1 MNWVFDMIVGYAR
14 TSTVEQVAGF
24 DSQVRELQSIDA
36 KKIFKEQV
44 SSVASRSQLGAA
56 IDYCREGDVLC
67 VTKLDRLARSVR
79 DLCRI
84 IDTLKAKDVGLR
96 ILNMNFDTATPTGKM
111 MLTILGSI
119 AEFEREIML
128 ERQKEGIA
136 KAQSEGKYRG
146 RAPTARA
153 KTDQVFALDR
163 AGKTREA
170 IAKEVGIS
178 LVSVYRILRTRND
191 AEKAPLAPP
200 VTRVSTGSQVSA

>member
-1 MNWVFDMIVGYAR
+1 MIVGDAR

-24 DSQVRELQSIDA
+24 EAQVRELQSIGA
-36 KKIFKEQV
+36 KKIFREQI
-44 SSVASRSQLGAA
+44 SSVASRASHAQLEGA
-56 IDYCREGDVLC
+56 IDFCREGDMLVVC
-67 VTKLDRLARSVR
+67 KLDRLARSVR
-79 DLCRI
+79 DLVRI

-96 ILNMNFDTATPTGKM
+96 ILNMNFDTASPTGKM

-136 KAQSEGKYRG
+136 KAHSEGKYRG

-153 KTDQVFALDR
+153 KADQVFALDR

-178 LVSVYRILRTRND
+178 LVSVYRILRTRKD
-191 AEKAPLAPP
+191 AEKAP
-200 VTRVSTGSQVSA
+200 RRD

>member
-1 MNWVFDMIVGYAR
+1 MIVGYAR

-24 DSQVRELQSIDA
+24 EAQVRELQSIGA
-36 KKIFKEQV
+36 KKIFREQI
-44 SSVASRSQLGAA
+44 SSVASRAQLEAA
-56 IDYCREGDVLC
+56 IDFCREGDTLVVC
-67 VTKLDRLARSVR
+67 KLDRLARSVR
-79 DLCRI
+79 DLVRI

-96 ILNMNFDTATPTGKM
+96 ILNMNFDTASPTGKM

-128 ERQKEGIA
+128 ERQREGIA

-153 KTDQVFALDR
+153 KSDQVFALDL

-178 LVSVYRILRTRND
+178 LVSVYRILRTCKD
-191 AEKAPLAPP
+191 SEKAPVASP
-200 VTRVSTGSQVSA
+200 VTRSRTRPQVSP

>member
-1 MNWVFDMIVGYAR
+1 MIVGYAR

-24 DSQVRELQSIDA
+24 EAQVRELQSIGA
-36 KKIFKEQV
+36 KKIFREQI
-44 SSVASRSQLGAA
+44 SSVASRAQLEAA
-56 IDYCREGDVLC
+56 IDFCREGDTLVVC
-67 VTKLDRLARSVR
+67 KLDRLARSVR
-79 DLCRI
+79 DLVRI
-84 IDTLKAKDVGLR
+84 IDTLKTKDVGLR
-96 ILNMNFDTATPTGKM
+96 ILNMNFDTASPTGKM

-128 ERQKEGIA
+128 ERQREGIA

-170 IAKEVGIS
+170 VAKEVGIS
-178 LVSVYRILRTRND
+178 LVSVYRILRTRKD
-191 AEKAPLAPP
+191 AEKAPVAQS
-200 VTRVSTGSQVSA
+200 VTRTRTRSQVSAS

>member
-1 MNWVFDMIVGYAR
+1 MIVGYAR

-24 DSQVRELQSIDA
+24 EAQVRELQSIGA
-36 KKIFKEQV
+36 KKIFREQI
-44 SSVASRSQLGAA
+44 SSVASRAQLEAA
-56 IDYCREGDVLC
+56 IDFCREGDVLC

-84 IDTLKAKDVGLR
+84 IDTLKAKDAGLR
-96 ILNMNFDTATPTGKM
+96 ILNMNFDTASPTGKM
-111 MLTILGSI
+111 MLTSSI

-128 ERQKEGIA
+128 ERQREGIA

-153 KTDQVFALDR
+153 KAGQVFALDR

-170 IAKEVGIS
+170 IAKELGIS
-178 LVSVYRILRTRND
+178 LVSVYRILRTHKD
-191 AEKAPLAPP
+191 AEKAPVAPP
-200 VTRVSTGSQVSA
+200 VTRIRTRRQVSA

>member
-1 MNWVFDMIVGYAR
+1 MIVGYAR

-24 DSQVRELQSIDA
+24 EAQVRELQSIGA
-36 KKIFKEQV
+36 KKIFREQI
-44 SSVASRSQLGAA
+44 SSVASRAQLEGA
-56 IDYCREGDVLC
+56 IDFCREGDMLVVC
-67 VTKLDRLARSVR
+67 N
-79 DLCRI
+79 
-84 IDTLKAKDVGLR
+84 TLKAKDVGLR
-96 ILNMNFDTATPTGKM
+96 ILNMNFDTASPTGKM

-136 KAQSEGKYRG
+136 KAHSEGKYRG

-153 KTDQVFALDR
+153 KADQVFALDR

-178 LVSVYRILRTRND
+178 LVSVYRILRTRKD
-191 AEKAPLAPP
+191 AGKAP
-200 VTRVSTGSQVSA
+200 RRD

>member
-1 MNWVFDMIVGYAR
+1 M
-14 TSTVEQVAGF
+14 
-24 DSQVRELQSIDA
+24 
-36 KKIFKEQV
+36 
-44 SSVASRSQLGAA
+44 
-56 IDYCREGDVLC
+56 
-67 VTKLDRLARSVR
+67 TKLDRLARSVR

-84 IDTLKAKDVGLR
+84 IDTLKAKDAGLR
-96 ILNMNFDTATPTGKM
+96 ILNMNFDTASPTGKT

-128 ERQKEGIA
+128 ERQREGIA

-153 KTDQVFALDR
+153 NAHQVFALDR

-178 LVSVYRILRTRND
+178 LVSVFRILRVRKD
-191 AEKAPLAPP
+191 AEKAPGASP
-200 VTRVSTGSQVSA
+200 VTRIRTLPQVSA

>member
-1 MNWVFDMIVGYAR
+1 MIVGYAR

-24 DSQVRELQSIDA
+24 EAQVRELQSIGA
-36 KKIFKEQV
+36 KKIFSEQI
-44 SSVASRSQLGAA
+44 SSVASRSQLEAA
-56 IDYCREGDVLC
+56 IDFCREGDTLVVC
-67 VTKLDRLARSVR
+67 KLDRLARSVR
-79 DLCRI
+79 DLVRI

-96 ILNMNFDTATPTGKM
+96 ILNMNFDTASPTGKM

-119 AEFEREIML
+119 AEFERDIML
-128 ERQKEGIA
+128 ERQREGIA
-136 KAQSEGKYRG
+136 KAHSEGKYKG

-178 LVSVYRILRTRND
+178 LVSVYRILRTRKD
-191 AEKAPLAPP
+191 AEKAPVASK
-200 VTRVSTGSQVSA
+200 VTRRTHPQVSA

>member
-1 MNWVFDMIVGYAR
+1 LDPDRTR

-24 DSQVRELQSIDA
+24 EAQVRELQSNGA
-36 KKIFKEQV
+36 EKIFREQI
-44 SSVASRSQLGAA
+44 SSVASRAQLEAA
-56 IDYCREGDVLC
+56 IDFCDMLVVC
-67 VTKLDRLARSVR
+67 KLDRLARSVR
-79 DLCRI
+79 DLVRI

-96 ILNMNFDTATPTGKM
+96 ILNMNFDTANPTGKM

-136 KAQSEGKYRG
+136 KAHSEGKYRG

-153 KTDQVFALDR
+153 KADQVFALDR

-178 LVSVYRILRTRND
+178 LVSVYRILRTRKN
-191 AEKAPLAPP
+191 AEKAP
-200 VTRVSTGSQVSA
+200 RRN